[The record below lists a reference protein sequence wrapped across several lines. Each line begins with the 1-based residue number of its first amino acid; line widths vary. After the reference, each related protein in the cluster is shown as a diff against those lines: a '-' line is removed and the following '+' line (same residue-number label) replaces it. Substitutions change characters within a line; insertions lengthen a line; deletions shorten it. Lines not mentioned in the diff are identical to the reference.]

1 MAETNKP
8 MSELNGL
15 MTSYPQVL
23 VNAKVNNKKKHAYT
37 DHEGIQE
44 KIRELESKFKD
55 EGRVVIR
62 PSGTEP
68 LVRVMIEGKDQD
80 QLQAEAE
87 SLARYIEEVLQ

>member
-1 MAETNKP
+1 MR
-8 MSELNGL
+8 
-15 MTSYPQVL
+15 
-23 VNAKVNNKKKHAYT
+23 AYRK
-37 DHEGIQE
+37 
-44 KIRELESKFKD
+44 KIRELEAKFKD

>member
-1 MAETNKP
+1 
-8 MSELNGL
+8 MSELNAL
-15 MTSYPQVL
+15 MTSYPQAL
-23 VNAKVNNKKKHAYT
+23 VNAKVANTKKHDYENHA
-37 DHEGIQE
+37 GIQE
-44 KIRELESKFKD
+44 KIRALENKFKD

-87 SLARYIEEVLQ
+87 NLARYIEKVLQ